1 MTPTFIAATIF
12 LITYAVIATERLHKT
27 IAALAGAMLIIL
39 SGIITQEQAF
49 ESVDWNVIFL
59 LIGMMIIANTMR
71 HTGVFTWLA
80 VMAAKL
86 GHGRPLRVLII
97 MCLLTAGASA
107 LLDNVTT
114 VVLVAPVT
122 IYLAGV
128 LRVSPVPMLLAE
140 VYASNIGGAA
150 TLIGDPPNILIGS
163 AAHIHFLDFAGAM
176 LPISIL
182 GMVGLIVLIWVF
194 WRNEL
199 QTSAETIKELDEI
212 DTSSLITNPKL
223 LRTSLI
229 VLTATVVGFFLHGLL
244 HLEAA
249 TVAMTGAAALMV
261 ITRPDPHDILVEVEW
276 TTLLFF
282 VGLFIVVGGI
292 EHVGLIETI
301 ADGMLE
307 ITGTNLVLTGLLI
320 LWLSAVASAL
330 VDNIPFTA
338 AMIPLVQEVGNVL
351 PVQPLW
357 WALAMGADFGGNATI
372 IGASANVIVASI
384 AERNGYKITFVHFMK
399 YGVIVTVMTL
409 ILSSGYLWLR
419 YLTSA

>member
-1 MTPTFIAATIF
+1 MTPTFIAGTIF

-39 SGIITQEQAF
+39 SGTLSQEEAF
-49 ESVDWNVIFL
+49 ASVDWNVIFL

-86 GHGRPLRVLII
+86 GDGRPMRVLII
-97 MCLLTAGASA
+97 MCLLTAVASA

-114 VVLVAPVT
+114 VVIVAPVT

-140 VYASNIGGAA
+140 VFASNIGGAA

-163 AAHIHFLDFAGAM
+163 AADIHFIDFAGAM
-176 LPISIL
+176 LPISVI
-182 GMVGLIVLIWVF
+182 GMVGLIVMIWVF

-212 DTSSLITNPKL
+212 DTSSLITNPRL

-229 VLTATVVGFFLHGLL
+229 VLSATVIGFFLHGIF

-249 TVAMTGAAALMV
+249 TIAMTGAAALMV

-276 TTLLFF
+276 TTLSVLRRSLHSGGRDRARWADRDHSRR
-282 VGLFIVVGGI
+282 VAGNHGNGPRTHGPIDSVALGGGLGISRQHPIYGSHDSASTRSRKRDSGPTPVVG
-292 EHVGLIETI
+292 
-301 ADGMLE
+301 
-307 ITGTNLVLTGLLI
+307 
-320 LWLSAVASAL
+320 SS
-330 VDNIPFTA
+330 
-338 AMIPLVQEVGNVL
+338 
-351 PVQPLW
+351 
-357 WALAMGADFGGNATI
+357 
-372 IGASANVIVASI
+372 
-384 AERNGYKITFVHFMK
+384 
-399 YGVIVTVMTL
+399 YG
-409 ILSSGYLWLR
+409 R
-419 YLTSA
+419 

>member
-1 MTPTFIAATIF
+1 MTQTLIAGTIF
-12 LITYAVIATERLHKT
+12 LITYSVIATERLHKT

-39 SGIITQEQAF
+39 SGVLSQEQAF

-86 GHGRPLRVLII
+86 GHGRPLQVLVI
-97 MCLLTAGASA
+97 MCLLTAVASA

-140 VYASNIGGAA
+140 VFASNIGGAA
-150 TLIGDPPNILIGS
+150 TLIGDPPNIIIGS
-163 AAHIHFLDFAGAM
+163 AGQIDFIEFAGAM
-176 LPISIL
+176 LPVSVV
-182 GMVGLIVLIWVF
+182 GMVGLIVMIWVF

-199 QTSAETIKELDEI
+199 QTSEETIKELDEI

-229 VLTATVVGFFLHGLL
+229 VLTATIIGFFLHGLL

-249 TVAMTGAAALMV
+249 TVAMSGAAALMV
-261 ITRPDPHDILVEVEW
+261 ITRPDPHEILVEVEW

-292 EHVGLIETI
+292 EHVGLIEVI
-301 ADGMLE
+301 AQGLLD
-307 ITGTNLVLTGLLI
+307 ITGTDLALTGIVI
-320 LWLSAVASAL
+320 LWLAAVASAL

-338 AMIPLVQEVGNVL
+338 AMIPLVKEVGNVL
-351 PVQPLW
+351 PIQPLW

-372 IGASANVIVASI
+372 IGASANVVVASI
-384 AERNGYKITFVHFMK
+384 AERNGYKITFWHFMK
-399 YGVIVTVMTL
+399 YGVPVTVMTL
-409 ILSSGYLWLR
+409 ILSTGYLLLR
-419 YLTSA
+419 YLGTS

>member
-1 MTPTFIAATIF
+1 MTQTIIAGSIF
-12 LITYAVIATERLHKT
+12 LLTYAVIATERLHKT

-39 SGIITQEQAF
+39 SGTISQEQAF

-86 GHGRPLRVLII
+86 GHGRPLQVLVI
-97 MCLLTAGASA
+97 MCLLTAVASA

-140 VYASNIGGAA
+140 VFASNIGGAA
-150 TLIGDPPNILIGS
+150 TLIGDPPNIIIGS
-163 AAHIHFLDFAGAM
+163 AAQIDFIDFAGAM
-176 LPISIL
+176 LPISL
-182 GMVGLIVLIWVF
+182 VGMVGLIGFIWLY

-199 QTSAETIKELDEI
+199 QTSEETVKEIDEL
-212 DTSSLITNPKL
+212 DTSSLITDPKL

-229 VLTATVVGFFLHGLL
+229 VLGATIIGFFLHGAL

-261 ITRPDPHDILVEVEW
+261 VTRPDPHEILVEVEW

-301 ADGMLE
+301 AEGLLN
-307 ITGTNLVLTGLLI
+307 ITGTDLALTGLLI
-320 LWLSAVASAL
+320 LWLAAVASAL

-338 AMIPLVQEVGNVL
+338 AMIPLVEEVGNVI

-372 IGASANVIVASI
+372 IGASANVVVASI
-384 AERNGYKITFVHFMK
+384 AERNGYKITFWHFMK
-399 YGVIVTVMTL
+399 YGVPVTVMTL

-419 YLTSA
+419 YLSAA

>member
-1 MTPTFIAATIF
+1 MTQIFIAGTIF

-39 SGIITQEQAF
+39 SGTLSQEQAF

-86 GHGRPLRVLII
+86 GEGRPLQVLVI
-97 MCLLTAGASA
+97 MCILTAVASA

-128 LRVSPVPMLLAE
+128 LRVSPIPMLLAE
-140 VYASNIGGAA
+140 VFASNIGGAA
-150 TLIGDPPNILIGS
+150 TLIGDPPNIIIGS
-163 AAHIHFLDFAGAM
+163 AAQIDFIEFAGAM
-176 LPISIL
+176 LPISVV
-182 GMVGLIVLIWVF
+182 GMVGLIGFIWLY

-199 QTSAETIKELDEI
+199 QTSEETVKEINEL
-212 DTSSLITNPKL
+212 DTSSLITDPKL

-229 VLTATVVGFFLHGLL
+229 VLGVTIIGFFLHGAL

-261 ITRPDPHDILVEVEW
+261 VTRPDPHEILIEVEW

-292 EHVGLIETI
+292 EHVGLIEII
-301 ADGMLE
+301 AEGLLD
-307 ITGTNLVLTGLLI
+307 ITGTDLALTGLLI
-320 LWLSAVASAL
+320 LWLAAVASAL

-338 AMIPLVQEVGNVL
+338 AMIPLVEEVGNVI

-357 WALAMGADFGGNATI
+357 WSLAMGADFGGNATI
-372 IGASANVIVASI
+372 IGASANVVVASI
-384 AERNGYKITFVHFMK
+384 AERNGYKITFWHFMK
-399 YGVIVTVMTL
+399 YGVPVTVMTL

-419 YLTSA
+419 YLSGA